1 MDRTE
6 IIEKLAG
13 LFAIAPGNKLIREN
27 GIKKKYIG
35 TVMFDAPIAGFASA
49 DDALFD
55 KFKETGVIGPWHMSP
70 NEWLDGAKTVISLFF
85 PITEEV
91 RKSNYEA
98 KSVSSK
104 QWAYARIDGQ
114 AYITEYMEELKTWFE
129 ENGVRACVP
138 AADPRFAAVR
148 KGRGITGYAE
158 INGSTY
164 GSRWSERH
172 AAYAC
177 GLGTFGLSKG
187 LITEKGMA
195 GRFASIIIDLPLKAD
210 VREYS
215 GVYDYCIKCGACV
228 KRCPVNAID
237 MEKGKDHIK
246 CHGNV
251 TKSGIIHYPRYGCGL
266 CQTKV
271 PCESERPLRPTEK

>member
-13 LFAIAPGNKLIREN
+13 LFAIVPGNKLVREN

-35 TVMFDAPIAGFASA
+35 TVMFDAPIAGVASA

-55 KFKETGVIGPWHMSP
+55 KFKETGVIGPWHMNP

-98 KSVSSK
+98 KSVGSK
-104 QWAYARIDGQ
+104 QWVYARIDGQ
-114 AYITEYMEELKTWFE
+114 AYITEYMEALKTWFE
-129 ENGVRACVP
+129 ENGVRAC
-138 AADPRFAAVR
+138 
-148 KGRGITGYAE
+148 E
-158 INGSTY
+158 
-164 GSRWSERH
+164 
-172 AAYAC
+172 
-177 GLGTFGLSKG
+177 
-187 LITEKGMA
+187 
-195 GRFASIIIDLPLKAD
+195 
-210 VREYS
+210 
-215 GVYDYCIKCGACV
+215 

-271 PCESERPLRPTEK
+271 PCESERPLKPTEK